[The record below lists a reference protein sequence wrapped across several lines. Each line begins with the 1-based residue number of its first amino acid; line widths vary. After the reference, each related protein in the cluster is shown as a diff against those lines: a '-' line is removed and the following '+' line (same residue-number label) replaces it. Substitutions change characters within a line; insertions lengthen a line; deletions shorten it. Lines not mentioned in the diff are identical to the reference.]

1 MAGASWGRWDGIGKA
16 EVGCAP
22 QHMSFVFWTDI
33 FPGEPFK
40 CIKCFS
46 YVLKGIIFEVHIWI
60 IYTPYIILLEEFHDL
75 SRSSKYLQFPLNYLK
90 YPVSTS
96 QSPPSPHSFAPV
108 SHAYRHNGSQ
118 WSYDFL
124 HPVARRRPSNWVPQK
139 YPGGSHG
146 VTSCAHV
153 GITEALHTPTQKPLR
168 RFQAAGSVTDSQGVF
183 LGVGWWVFPAIP
195 EGRGW
200 SLGNYAAEQNPVDYA
215 RTSHNSVA
223 TVWIIIA
230 RNDTNTTE

>member
-1 MAGASWGRWDGIGKA
+1 MCFLCVGSWILNCSKSSKVCVIGK
-16 EVGCAP
+16 V
-22 QHMSFVFWTDI
+22 H
-33 FPGEPFK
+33 
-40 CIKCFS
+40 
-46 YVLKGIIFEVHIWI
+46 HIWI
-60 IYTPYIILLEEFHDL
+60 IYTPYIILLEEFHEF

-139 YPGGSHG
+139 HPGGFHG

-153 GITEALHTPTQKPLR
+153 GITEALQHPQHRNLLDVFKLR
-168 RFQAAGSVTDSQGVF
+168 EDLTDSQGVF
-183 LGVGWWVFPAIP
+183 LGGRVWWVCFRLSS
-195 EGRGW
+195 EGNLYDMMGLV
-200 SLGNYAAEQNPVDYA
+200 LGNYAAEQNPVDYA
-215 RTSHNSVA
+215 RNNHNSVP